1 MFKKFILL
9 FAVLTLVAAFAGTVP
24 GVPTYKITL
33 LQTSVVKDAE
43 LKAGEYRFSV
53 VGPEKVTIDNGKKAV
68 EVPCK
73 VESADKKFE
82 NTAIRYTEQ
91 NGKQIVSEIRVG
103 GTKTRL
109 VFNP

>member
-53 VGPEKVTIDNGKKAV
+53 GPEKVTIDNGKKTV

-73 VESADKKFE
+73 VENADKKFD

>member
-1 MFKKFILL
+1 MAKKFILA
-9 FAVLTLVAAFAGTVP
+9 FAVLALIAAVAGTVP

-33 LQTSVVKDAE
+33 LQTSVVKDTE
-43 LKAGEYRFSV
+43 LKAGDYRFSV
-53 VGPEKVTIDNGKKAV
+53 GSEKVTIDVGKKTI

-73 VESADKKFE
+73 IENSDKKFD
-82 NTAIRYTEQ
+82 NTAIRYTQQ

-109 VFNP
+109 IFN